1 MIKSDT
7 LPSAPKETPANGTP
21 GPAGKAVPDT
31 TRAVGNTAQGSSN
44 AGDGTTQS
52 SDWLAEARVGGGPGS
67 SASGGDEAKGPPM
80 RSGSG
85 GADREGHTEESH
97 RGQY

>member
-7 LPSAPKETPANGTP
+7 LPKSPGETPANGTS

-31 TRAVGNTAQGSSN
+31 THAVGDTAQGASS

-52 SDWLAEARVGGGPGS
+52 SDWLAEARVGSGS
-67 SASGGDEAKGPPM
+67 GSPASGSNEAKGPPM

>member
-7 LPSAPKETPANGTP
+7 IPTAPKETPPNGTP
-21 GPAGKAVPDT
+21 GPAGKSVPDT
-31 TRAVGNTAQGSSN
+31 TRAVGNTAQSSGSGS
-44 AGDGTTQS
+44 DGTTQS
-52 SDWLAEARVGGGPGS
+52 ADWLAEARVGGGTP
-67 SASGGDEAKGPPM
+67 AADEPKGPPM

>member
-7 LPSAPKETPANGTP
+7 LPSAPKETPPNGTP
-21 GPAGKAVPDT
+21 GPAGRAVPDT
-31 TRAVGNTAQGSSN
+31 TTAVGNTAQSRSN

-52 SDWLAEARVGGGPGS
+52 SDWLAEASFNGPGTTS
-67 SASGGDEAKGPPM
+67 DGAKGPPM
-80 RSGSG
+80 RSGTG